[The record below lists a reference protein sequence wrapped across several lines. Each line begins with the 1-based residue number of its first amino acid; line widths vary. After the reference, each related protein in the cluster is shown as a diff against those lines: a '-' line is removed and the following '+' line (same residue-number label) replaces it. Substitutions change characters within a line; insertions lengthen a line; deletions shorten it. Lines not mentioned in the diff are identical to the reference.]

1 MNFVQLSYFKVDS
14 KICRTLL
21 KIGVGD
27 DTIVVTT
34 LNETDILIGQV
45 YYEVGLSLGVGFRE

>member
-1 MNFVQLSYFKVDS
+1 M
-14 KICRTLL
+14 KIE
-21 KIGVGD
+21 VGD

-45 YYEVGLSLGVGFRE
+45 YCEVGLSLWVGFRE